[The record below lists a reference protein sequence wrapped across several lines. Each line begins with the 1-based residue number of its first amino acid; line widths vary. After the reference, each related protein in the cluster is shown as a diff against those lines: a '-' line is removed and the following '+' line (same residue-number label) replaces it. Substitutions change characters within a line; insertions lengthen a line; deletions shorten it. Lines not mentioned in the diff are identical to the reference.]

1 MTIETILCCF
11 VADEEMFPPEKRFA
25 DGGLAEVISSTA
37 TVLTAGPAIKEGTVA
52 ASTVTTAKI
61 APTAH
66 PIENH

>member
-1 MTIETILCCF
+1 
-11 VADEEMFPPEKRFA
+11 MFPPEKRFA